1 MLALMVRCV
10 NHVLFWYAD
19 ALCVDGQATVRRSAY
34 DCGIAAG
41 VVETGSINRLIWRS
55 TNSRNSS

>member
-1 MLALMVRCV
+1 MVRRV

-19 ALCVDGQATVRRSAY
+19 ALCVDGRVTVGRLSY
-34 DCGIAAG
+34 DCGIAAW
-41 VVETGSINRLIWRS
+41 VVEAGSISMLIWRS